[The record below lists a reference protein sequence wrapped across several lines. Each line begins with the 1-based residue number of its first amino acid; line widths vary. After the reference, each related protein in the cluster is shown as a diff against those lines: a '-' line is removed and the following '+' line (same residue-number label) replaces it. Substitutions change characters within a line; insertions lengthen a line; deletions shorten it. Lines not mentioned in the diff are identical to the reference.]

1 MKNMIKVIKMIKM
14 IGWVGWGQI
23 QFWVGG
29 WGEVGGCG
37 RWAGRGVEGWG
48 IGGGGRKQ
56 G

>member
-29 WGEVGGCG
+29 WGEVGVVGD
-37 RWAGRGVEGWG
+37 GRGGGWR
-48 IGGGGRKQ
+48 GGE
-56 G
+56 